1 MIKNKEDKRIKYT
14 KMFLKEALI
23 DLMQNKPVDQ
33 ISITELCN
41 KADINRNTFYSHFTT
56 VHDVLIMIENDMEE
70 ELLNGMNLQL
80 HSKAVIA
87 ELFENIN
94 KYGNIYRVLLSS
106 NGDMGFMQSLYSKIE
121 KIVIADFIKDQII
134 LDDEKMEM
142 LFSFLFFGSM
152 SIVKKWVDTGSVQ
165 SPQNMADF
173 VCSIATSSVEPFKK
187 L

>member
-1 MIKNKEDKRIKYT
+1 MRNKEDKRIKYT

-23 DLMQNKPVDQ
+23 ELMHEKPADQ

-41 KADINRNTFYSHFTT
+41 KADINRNTFYSHFNT
-56 VHDVLIMIENDMEE
+56 VHDVLIMMENDLEE

-80 HSKAVIA
+80 HSKEVIC

-94 KYGNIYRVLLSS
+94 KYGSTYRLLLSA
-106 NGDMGFMQSLYSKIE
+106 NGDFGFMENLFNKIE
-121 KIVIADFIKDQII
+121 KIVISEFIKDHII

-142 LFSFLFFGSM
+142 LFGFLFFGSM
-152 SIVKKWVDTGSVQ
+152 SIVKKWIDTGSVQ
-165 SPQNMADF
+165 SPKTMADF
-173 VCSIATSSVEPFKK
+173 VFEIASSSVEPFKK